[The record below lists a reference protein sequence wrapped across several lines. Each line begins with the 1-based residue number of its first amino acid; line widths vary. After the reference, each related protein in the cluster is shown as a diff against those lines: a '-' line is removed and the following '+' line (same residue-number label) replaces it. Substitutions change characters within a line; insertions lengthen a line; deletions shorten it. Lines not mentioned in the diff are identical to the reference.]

1 MKVALYGGTFDPVHK
16 GHLAVAE
23 AAAEAFNLDRIYF
36 VPADIPPHRQSAN
49 IMPYHHRYAMLALA
63 LAGHKKFIPSILE
76 APEVIRAEGKLTGYS
91 IDTVR
96 RLKKRLKPSDTLSFI
111 IGIDAFLDIAK
122 WRSPV
127 ELLRECEFIV
137 VSRPKFSLA
146 DVARALPEE
155 VRPSENIT
163 KIFGKERATGQILY
177 SEIEIHLLAN
187 VKVPVSATQVRAAAQ
202 ARKPIARMVGPS
214 VAEYISKLKL
224 YRDDVE
230 PGSPSIAY
238 YQERDRVPAEPKTPP
253 KSGARLQVVH
263 SKKL

>member
-1 MKVALYGGTFDPVHK
+1 MNVALYGGTFDPVHN

-36 VPADIPPHRQSAN
+36 VPADIPPHRQSSDITA
-49 IMPYHHRYAMLALA
+49 YHHRYAMLALA

-76 APEVIRAEGKLTGYS
+76 APEVIRAEGKLASYS

-96 RLKKRLKPSDTLSFI
+96 RFKRRLKPGDRMSFL

-146 DVARALPEE
+146 DVVRALPEE
-155 VRPSENIT
+155 VRPPDHLTEVL
-163 KIFGKERATGQILY
+163 GKRRTTGQVLY
-177 SEIEIHLLAN
+177 GGIAVHLLSN
-187 VKVPVSATQVRAAAQ
+187 VNVSVSGDPGAQRGAAAQ
-202 ARKPIARMVGPS
+202 VRHP
-214 VAEYISKLKL
+214 
-224 YRDDVE
+224 
-230 PGSPSIAY
+230 PGRP
-238 YQERDRVPAEPKTPP
+238 
-253 KSGARLQVVH
+253 GGGGVH
-263 SKKL
+263 PQTATLP